1 MGERDP
7 MLEKGDL
14 IPEKMHIHFGLK
26 DSNPVDRMRF
36 FAKVPQPSTQCWS
49 CTYLFVAFYLVFPS
63 IPFFSSSIE
72 VQCINLYIM
81 QYALCIA

>member
-1 MGERDP
+1 

-36 FAKVPQPSTQCWS
+36 FAKVPQPQFCS
-49 CTYLFVAFYLVFPS
+49 CILLFSLLFS
-63 IPFFSSSIE
+63 IIFHSIRLG
-72 VQCINLYIM
+72 QF
-81 QYALCIA
+81 